1 MVNILNKEKKIFLMK
16 KANLIRQNIIKAI
29 GTLGV
34 GHVGG
39 SMSLAEVL
47 AVLYYSEMKI
57 KEGDP
62 NWEERDRLVLSK
74 GHAGPALYSVFA
86 DIGYI
91 PEEWLYTLNQPNTK
105 LPSHCD
111 RLVTPGIDMTSG
123 SLGQGLSAAI
133 GMAIALK
140 LDKKD
145 NYVYCIMGD
154 GEIQEGQIWEAAMY
168 GGNRKLDNL
177 IAFVDY
183 NKMQID
189 GKTDE
194 INSIEPLVEKWRSFN
209 WHVQS
214 INGHDVEEI
223 DEAIKIAKD
232 KKDKTSVIIL
242 NTIKGKGAYFA
253 ENKLSSHNMPLT
265 KEEMEKALE
274 LLRNEVKEYDFR

>member
-57 KEGDP
+57 KEGEP

-194 INSIEPLVEKWRSFN
+194 INSIEPLVEKWESFN

>member
-1 MVNILNKEKKIFLMK
+1 MNKEKKIFLMK

-57 KEGDP
+57 KEGEP

-194 INSIEPLVEKWRSFN
+194 INSIEPLVEKWESFN

>member
-1 MVNILNKEKKIFLMK
+1 MK

-57 KEGDP
+57 KEGEP

-194 INSIEPLVEKWRSFN
+194 INSIEPLVEKWESFN